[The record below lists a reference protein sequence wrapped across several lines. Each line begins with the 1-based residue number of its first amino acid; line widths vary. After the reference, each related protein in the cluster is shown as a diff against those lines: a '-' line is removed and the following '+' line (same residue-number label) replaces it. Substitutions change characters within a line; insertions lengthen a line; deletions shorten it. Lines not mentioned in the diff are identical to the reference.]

1 MGVGN
6 VAAQFLGSGASMV
19 GALRRLPAC
28 PPARLPA
35 CPPAR
40 LPACLAPARPLV
52 PPRLPPRTRPFL
64 RRECAAPRMR
74 DLVSYWSLAAACW
87 RPRVLCPVLV
97 RFTVTFGLM
106 LCLMHLGNVWCRA
119 VDSCANCC
127 GAVTWADSRD
137 RPAHQRQGRW
147 RRNALIAGTQ
157 APAIA
162 FRGQSA
168 LVRPFEVP
176 TGMPSAQCAPC
187 PCSS

>member
-1 MGVGN
+1 MSI
-6 VAAQFLGSGASMV
+6 VAS
-19 GALRRLPAC
+19 AL
-28 PPARLPA
+28 
-35 CPPAR
+35 
-40 LPACLAPARPLV
+40 
-52 PPRLPPRTRPFL
+52 TRPG
-64 RRECAAPRMR
+64 RARAAAGRAAPRGAEHGSTGYTHAR
-74 DLVSYWSLAAACW
+74 RRTETTASDSILRLQLVRKVNDKHAACW

-127 GAVTWADSRD
+127 GAVTCAYSRD